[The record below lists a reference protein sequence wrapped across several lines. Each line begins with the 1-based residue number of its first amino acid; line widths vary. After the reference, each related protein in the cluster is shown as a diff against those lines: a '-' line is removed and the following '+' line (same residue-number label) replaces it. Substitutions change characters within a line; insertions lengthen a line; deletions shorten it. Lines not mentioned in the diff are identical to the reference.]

1 MTGDLSFVKG
11 NEWLAG
17 NISYHLD
24 ERPKWIYNPS
34 NIFLCNKNLECIKY
48 KWIFM
53 NISDKWKKILFVIVI
68 VAVIEFSGFGI
79 IASLLRLISS
89 AS

>member
-1 MTGDLSFVKG
+1 
-11 NEWLAG
+11 
-17 NISYHLD
+17 
-24 ERPKWIYNPS
+24 
-34 NIFLCNKNLECIKY
+34 
-48 KWIFM
+48 M
-53 NISDKWKKILFVIVI
+53 NISDKWKKILLVMVI